1 MMVVHPHEWEW
12 CEKYDCNSCEY
23 SSVSINPFTDLNI
36 TFLIHDFEHVQM
48 DRLVSSSLGLLKE
61 SSIELDEGYDT
72 IVAPKSEF
80 LFLEDLDE
88 FTRLCNC
95 TRQRFFEDI

>member
-1 MMVVHPHEWEW
+1 MNGNGVKNMIAIHVNIHPFQ
-12 CEKYDCNSCEY
+12 
-23 SSVSINPFTDLNI
+23 SICFTDLNI

-48 DRLVSSSLGLLKE
+48 DRLVSSFLGLLKE

-80 LFLEDLDE
+80 LFPGG
-88 FTRLCNC
+88 FG
-95 TRQRFFEDI
+95 